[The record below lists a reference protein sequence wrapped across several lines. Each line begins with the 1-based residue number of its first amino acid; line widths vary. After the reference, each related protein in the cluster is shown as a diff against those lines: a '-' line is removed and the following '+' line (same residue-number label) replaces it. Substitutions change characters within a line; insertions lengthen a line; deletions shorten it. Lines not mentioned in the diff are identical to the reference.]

1 MIDIHSF
8 HEAIVKY
15 KQRLRVNM
23 LATHNS
29 PLSTLI
35 HEENNHQRFKIERQ
49 STIENLN
56 NLLASTS
63 PATAEFIARFRLE
76 HEHNHQVYADI
87 IDEETDDVTIIYLG
101 ELEWKF
107 LKINFTNILQFIQK
121 QTLISRSTLLNY
133 QSPIFDDDCFEIN
146 SNGISG
152 EWKRKSECIFCEK
165 LFENADGYILW
176 ECFIPVGLAQINVNN
191 KINKGLGYVE
201 KLTMTIKPWRMPID
215 ILGWGRFLYENQY
228 IIWIR
233 WIGKEEKFL
242 IFHNGIKYSDG
253 IINDEMIEFGNYRL
267 LLIEKYILRN
277 GLLSETIFDRFIWI
291 KKFFPLEFLDINECK
306 WETWSELYEK
316 NCLIAK
322 GWSIHENVNFKSEIK
337 NHFGKMFYGFLFT
350 ILIPLLLIFW
360 SKQTEKLIVLSIPTT
375 NSIVV
380 SLLINFFGIILIVF
394 AMLELWFQGDGL
406 PMNAYPPS
414 KLVMTG
420 VYKIFSHPI
429 YIGSSLIC
437 FGLSMYYESKS
448 GFWFVSPLLTL
459 SWISLVYGY
468 ENEDL
473 KQRFRQEYTW
483 KTLLNIPEN
492 VKMKCE
498 YADIISIY
506 CLVFLPW
513 FIFYEIL
520 LFIGPPSYS
529 ISTYFIFENN
539 IPVIEWTE
547 LFYLLTYPYVLFL
560 PFILETKQQVRCFI
574 IDSLMNTSIGIYLQ
588 FILPFVAPP
597 KQFIPKTILG
607 EMLLYERSFDGP
619 GCAFPSFHVS
629 WAFLSAYYY
638 SWIYSEYN
646 FIFYIL
652 SVLISLSCI
661 TTGMHSILDV
671 VGGGILGSLIVSW
684 FYSIPL
690 IRILSAYA
698 LASPW
703 IQGVGRF
710 RCIIHGCC
718 HGRST
723 NKFFG
728 ILITN
733 SQSRVCSLSKLK
745 NEYIHITQGYS
756 ILSNLIIG
764 MLLWR
769 LWYSN
774 ISLYVIISLYFILIG
789 QSRFIEER
797 FRGEIQT
804 KVYCKLKICQWLSI
818 LFVLVGIFIS
828 MISFDNDTIQLNF
841 MCKYEYLIPSI
852 LFGFIAT
859 FALAIDFPE
868 SKKRFSRLC
877 D

>member
-1 MIDIHSF
+1 
-8 HEAIVKY
+8 
-15 KQRLRVNM
+15 
-23 LATHNS
+23 
-29 PLSTLI
+29 
-35 HEENNHQRFKIERQ
+35 
-49 STIENLN
+49 
-56 NLLASTS
+56 
-63 PATAEFIARFRLE
+63 
-76 HEHNHQVYADI
+76 
-87 IDEETDDVTIIYLG
+87 
-101 ELEWKF
+101 
-107 LKINFTNILQFIQK
+107 
-121 QTLISRSTLLNY
+121 
-133 QSPIFDDDCFEIN
+133 
-146 SNGISG
+146 
-152 EWKRKSECIFCEK
+152 
-165 LFENADGYILW
+165 
-176 ECFIPVGLAQINVNN
+176 
-191 KINKGLGYVE
+191 
-201 KLTMTIKPWRMPID
+201 
-215 ILGWGRFLYENQY
+215 
-228 IIWIR
+228 
-233 WIGKEEKFL
+233 
-242 IFHNGIKYSDG
+242 
-253 IINDEMIEFGNYRL
+253 MIEFGNYRL
-267 LLIEKYILRN
+267 LLLEKYILRN
-277 GLLSETIFDRFIWI
+277 GLLSETIFDKFIWI
-291 KKFFPLEFLDINECK
+291 KKFFPFDFLDINECK

-316 NCLIAK
+316 NCLITQ

-337 NHFGKMFYGFLFT
+337 NNYGKMFYGFLFT

-360 SKQTEKLIVLSIPTT
+360 SKQTEKYISLLIPIT

-380 SLLINFFGIILIVF
+380 SLLFNLFGIVLIIF
-394 AMLELWFQGDGL
+394 AMLELWFKGDGL

-437 FGLSMYYESKS
+437 FGLSMYYESGS

-513 FIFYEIL
+513 LIFYEIL

-529 ISTYFIFENN
+529 VSTYFEFENN

-560 PFILETKQQVRCFI
+560 PLILQTKQQVRSFI
-574 IDSLMNTSIGIYLQ
+574 LDSLMNMSIGIYLQ
-588 FILPFVAPP
+588 FILPFIAPP

-607 EMLLYERSFDGP
+607 QVLLYERSFDGP

-638 SWIYSEYN
+638 SWIYSKYN

-652 SVLISLSCI
+652 SILISVSCI
-661 TTGMHSILDV
+661 TTGMHSIIDV
-671 VGGGILGSLIVSW
+671 VGGFLLFLICIKRITVWIYIRNYFENLANSWSSYRIGRLRIINSSIYVFVSASIGGLIIFSLIGDISGVLLINLLSLFMAAVWGQYIERSSGLSRPFGYFGFIIGGVVGSLIVSW

-723 NKFFG
+723 NQFLG

-756 ILSNLIIG
+756 ILSNMIIG

-804 KVYCKLKICQWLSI
+804 KVYCKLKIYQWLSI
-818 LFVLVGIFIS
+818 LFVLIGIFLS

-841 MCKYEYLIPSI
+841 IFKYEYLIPSI